1 MSKALARFIV
11 LLVIVFTGIAGYQI
25 TTLEFDYEFEH
36 FFPSEDTSLDFYL
49 EYNEKFATDVDFVL
63 LALKNDDGIFDKE
76 FLLKAKSLRE
86 ELLTVDEVKR
96 IISPFD
102 AKDYTIGPFG
112 PIAISLLHPE
122 DESRYNA
129 DSTRI
134 YKFQKEQKNQK
145 IRGTNR

>member
-63 LALKNDDGIFDKE
+63 LALKNDGGIFDKE

-102 AKDYTIGPFG
+102 AKDYAIGPFG
-112 PIAISLLHPE
+112 PIAIPLHLM
-122 DESRYNA
+122 S
-129 DSTRI
+129 
-134 YKFQKEQKNQK
+134 
-145 IRGTNR
+145 